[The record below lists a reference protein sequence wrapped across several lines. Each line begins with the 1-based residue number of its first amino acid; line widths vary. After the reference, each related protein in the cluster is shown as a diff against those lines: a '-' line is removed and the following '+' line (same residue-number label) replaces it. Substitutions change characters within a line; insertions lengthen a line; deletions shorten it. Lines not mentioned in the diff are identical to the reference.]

1 MTMDDHIMTL
11 FIYLLKKLPSF
22 KGISL
27 SSFFLSLSLSLQAWN
42 LKKKKNNNDNVM
54 AI

>member
-27 SSFFLSLSLSLQAWN
+27 SSFFLSLSLSSSLESQE
-42 LKKKKNNNDNVM
+42 KKNNNDNVM

>member
-27 SSFFLSLSLSLQAWN
+27 SSFFLSLSLQAWN